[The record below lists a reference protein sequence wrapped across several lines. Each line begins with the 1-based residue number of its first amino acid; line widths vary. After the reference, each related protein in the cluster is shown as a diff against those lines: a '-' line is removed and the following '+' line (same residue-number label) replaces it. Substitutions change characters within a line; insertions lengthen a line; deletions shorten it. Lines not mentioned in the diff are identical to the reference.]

1 MKCQIRREAQQ
12 AERKNTRKIRKVKR
26 NYMKM
31 LRMKK

>member
-12 AERKNTRKIRKVKR
+12 TERKNTRKIRKVKR
-26 NYMKM
+26 NYMKT